1 MQCEK
6 ETNQNEA
13 VYEINLDY
21 LMSLNGH
28 GDVFDI
34 WWDRRDADLRY
45 VLIARQYDKYITL
58 AHFYRPVVWW
68 TNSWTFAVYAHYDSG
83 RFFNPHPNL
92 FVNKNVSLNNKN
104 KVCKLSLLT
113 YFSAKVI
120 KI

>member
-13 VYEINLDY
+13 VYEINFDY

-28 GDVFDI
+28 
-34 WWDRRDADLRY
+34 RDADLCY

-68 TNSWTFAVYAHYDSG
+68 TNSWTFAVYAHYDRG

-113 YFSAKVI
+113 
-120 KI
+120 